1 MIERYGSANG
11 FGWKLN
17 DILTAQIVSVPT
29 QLAIQRA
36 RDVFK
41 TFMISLAA
49 VFGILLIAINALLIF
64 MVIRPVNR
72 LSGLASSVSLG
83 KSEIRE
89 FPVSG
94 KDEIAELSHSF
105 NRMARSLV
113 EAMKM
118 LRT

>member
-1 MIERYGSANG
+1 MA
-11 FGWKLN
+11 L
-17 DILTAQIVSVPT
+17 
-29 QLAIQRA
+29 QRA

-41 TFMISLAA
+41 AFMISLAA

-64 MVIRPVNR
+64 MVVRPVNR
-72 LSGLASSVSLG
+72 LSGMASSVSLG
-83 KSEIRE
+83 NSEIRE

-94 KDEIAELSHSF
+94 KDEIGELSHSF

-118 LRT
+118 LRS

>member
-1 MIERYGSANG
+1 MVERYGSANG

-17 DILTAQIVSVPT
+17 DIVTAQIVSVPT
-29 QLAIQRA
+29 QLVIQRA
-36 RDVFK
+36 RDAFK

-64 MVIRPVNR
+64 MVIRRVNR
-72 LSGLASSVSLG
+72 LSGMASSVSLG
-83 KSEIRE
+83 NSDISE

-94 KDEIAELSHSF
+94 KDEIAELSQSF

-118 LRT
+118 LKT